1 MAAMDNWD
9 GFLSACAEDN
19 RVAGAGGMGGNNCRL
34 RRRARRAFRRGCCFS
49 RGPSSAFKPRNDPAN
64 PDCFAI
70 RLYAILLAMRII
82 EAVILGAVQGL
93 TEFLPV
99 SSSGHLALLQKIFGV
114 SGNGIQGALLF
125 DTMVHAGTAAAV
137 AVVLW
142 KDIWALLKKP
152 IQPLVG
158 RLIIATIPAATAALF
173 FKDRIEA
180 VFASGLI
187 FGMPFLGA
195 AFLITSALLAAA
207 EALSRKQ
214 ERARKRIRVVD
225 AVIIGCLQA
234 VAIIP
239 GVSRSGATL
248 SGALSRRIDRDVA
261 ARFSFLLSIPAILGA
276 LSLQVIDLASGK
288 AEAGAAAAPL
298 AAGTLTAAVVGFF
311 AVKLMLKLVRERR
324 LWGFAV
330 YTGVL
335 GALTLILW
343 K

>member
-1 MAAMDNWD
+1 
-9 GFLSACAEDN
+9 
-19 RVAGAGGMGGNNCRL
+19 
-34 RRRARRAFRRGCCFS
+34 
-49 RGPSSAFKPRNDPAN
+49 
-64 PDCFAI
+64 
-70 RLYAILLAMRII
+70 MRII

>member
-1 MAAMDNWD
+1 
-9 GFLSACAEDN
+9 
-19 RVAGAGGMGGNNCRL
+19 
-34 RRRARRAFRRGCCFS
+34 
-49 RGPSSAFKPRNDPAN
+49 
-64 PDCFAI
+64 
-70 RLYAILLAMRII
+70 MRII
-82 EAVILGAVQGL
+82 EAVILGAVQGI

-99 SSSGHLALLQKIFGV
+99 SSSGHLTLLQKIFGV
-114 SGNGIQGALLF
+114 SGDGTQGALLF
-125 DTMVHAGTAAAV
+125 DTMVHAGTAVAV
-137 AVVLW
+137 FVVLW

-152 IQPLVG
+152 IQPLLG
-158 RLIIATIPAATAALF
+158 CLIIATMPATVVALL

-180 VFASGLI
+180 VFASGLV

-195 AFLITSALLAAA
+195 AFLITSLLLVIA

-214 ERARKRIRVVD
+214 ERARKRIHVMD

-248 SGALSRRIDRDVA
+248 SGALSRNIDRDCA

-276 LSLQVIDLASGK
+276 LALQVVDLASGK
-288 AEAGAAAAPL
+288 AESGIAVAPL
-298 AAGTLTAAVVGFF
+298 AAGTLTAMVVGFF
-311 AVKLMLKLVRERR
+311 SVKLMLKLVRERR

-335 GALTLILW
+335 GVVTLILW